1 MVSINKMM
9 IMCVSDNV
17 VLFRKGGCELD
28 QPETKVDITTKLEEG
43 KYEMVYKSFYFI
55 KCQFFA

>member
-1 MVSINKMM
+1 MM